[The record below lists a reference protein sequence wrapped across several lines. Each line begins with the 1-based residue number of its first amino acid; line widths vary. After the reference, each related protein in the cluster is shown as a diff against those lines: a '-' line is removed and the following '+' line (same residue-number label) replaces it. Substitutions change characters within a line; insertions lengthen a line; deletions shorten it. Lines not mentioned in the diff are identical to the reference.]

1 MRRFQRPYLPVIV
14 LGVLL
19 STLNAACGS
28 KSPAAPTVTVTG
40 VQVTVAGGGSTSLAP
55 GDTRQLV
62 AMATRSDGMTV
73 DVTSTASW
81 QSSSTSIATVSSS
94 GLLTAVAEG
103 TADVSATYNGARGSL
118 RAEVKP
124 TCTISLTPST
134 VSFGP
139 FGGSASATVSVNS
152 SSCQWTARSSA
163 GWLPVAAS
171 GTGSGPLAY
180 NVPANSTP
188 ADRTASLIVE
198 TSTAQSA
205 ALAITQTKPLGCSY
219 VTVPEELTFSA
230 SGGTGQF
237 TVVTTPSDCQWTMVN
252 GVSALGVSV
261 TSGFSG
267 TGSGLVRYTVQA
279 HTRTVDADGYI
290 EIAGLS
296 GLNPN
301 GKHHVVIQKR

>member
-1 MRRFQRPYLPVIV
+1 MSV
-14 LGVLL
+14 
-19 STLNAACGS
+19 
-28 KSPAAPTVTVTG
+28 AP
-40 VQVTVAGGGSTSLAP
+40 
-55 GDTRQLV
+55 
-62 AMATRSDGMTV
+62 
-73 DVTSTASW
+73 
-81 QSSSTSIATVSSS
+81 VSSS

-103 TADVSATYNGARGSL
+103 TADVSATYTGARGSL

-124 TCTISLTPST
+124 TCTISLTPSAA
-134 VSFGP
+134 SFGP